1 MSTAPEL
8 LAKSA
13 SHGGELSLL
22 AHTQHVVA
30 AAEAVAR
37 ATGFEVRLA
46 RLGAALHD
54 LGKAHPAFQRKLRLK
69 PGGADPNP
77 ITHRHELSSLG
88 FLPLVPRADWPAV
101 IDMVVAH
108 HKPIQQ
114 KDDLLAKGILDLD
127 DRSRTW
133 QADHLAGWEDWS
145 PGALAVLAALDLGME
160 VRPVSRAEAAEAL
173 QAAVAHC
180 GAKRKNWSPWRGL
193 LQAADHFASALQ
205 HDTAGQLP
213 TLFAKPDLRYFNRS
227 AALYPL
233 SLLAADQPQAHT
245 LVVAPTGAG
254 KTDYLLRR
262 CRGRVFYTLP
272 FQASINSMFERMR
285 KADKEKPFGGSI
297 RLQHAASQLVEN
309 RGPVEKQLQALVGAS
324 AKVLTPHQLAAV
336 VFGTPGYEAVMLDVR
351 GADIILDEVHTY
363 AAQAQSM
370 VLEIVDAL
378 RRLGCRLHIGTATMP
393 TVLYQE
399 LLHRLG
405 GPAAVAEVALS
416 AAELDAFDRHAVYKI
431 PRDAD
436 NPKAWPTAA
445 DDILAK
451 ALAAQEKVLVICN
464 TVQGAQERYKELRA
478 QFPEVRM
485 LLLHSRFK
493 RGDRAERERRLE
505 DDFNSPTV
513 PGPCLVVSTQV
524 VEVSLDISFD
534 RMLTEAAPLD
544 ALVQRF
550 GRVNRRRTPDTIG
563 KLKPVH
569 VLAPGPS
576 CLPYSREVIE
586 ASFAQLPDE
595 GEVLRERDAQTKI
608 DAVYPTL
615 PTWDISTHVIWDGE
629 RCKLRELCNNQ
640 RAVLVETLEIEST
653 ACILAAD
660 RTAYLEGRWEA
671 RTQLEISASGGSNS
685 QQLTQR
691 DARTQLEIPVSW
703 RSMYARKKTYE
714 RLDVGSMPFVV
725 PGNKDYDELGLQ
737 FEEYDIFLEN

>member
-1 MSTAPEL
+1 MSATPEL

-22 AHTQHVVA
+22 AHTQHVMAV
-30 AAEAVAR
+30 AEAAAR
-37 ATGFEVRLA
+37 ATGVDQRLA

-54 LGKAHPAFQRKLRLK
+54 LGKAHPAFQRKLRLA
-69 PGGADPNP
+69 PGKADPNS

-88 FLPLVPRADWPAV
+88 FLPLVPRPDWPAV

-108 HKPIQQ
+108 HKPMQQ
-114 KDDLLAKGILDLD
+114 KDDMLAKGILDLD

-145 PGALAVLAALDLGME
+145 PGALAVLDELGLDITT
-160 VRPVSRAEAAEAL
+160 RPVSRAEAEEAL
-173 QAAVAHC
+173 QFAVVHC
-180 GAKRKNWSPWRGL
+180 AGKRKNWSQWRGL

-205 HDTAGQLP
+205 HDAAEQLS
-213 TLFAKPDLRYFNRS
+213 TLFTKPDLTYFNRS
-227 AALYPL
+227 AKLYPL
-233 SLLAADQPQAHT
+233 SLLAADQSQAHT

-285 KADKEKPFGGSI
+285 KANTGGHV
-297 RLQHAASQLVEN
+297 RLQHATSQLVEN
-309 RGPVEKQLQALVGAS
+309 RGVIEKQLQSLVGAS
-324 AKVLTPHQLAAV
+324 VKVLTPHQLAAV

-370 VLEIVDAL
+370 VLEIVDVL
-378 RRLGCRLHIGTATMP
+378 RRLGCRLHVGTATMP

-399 LLHRLG
+399 LLRRLG
-405 GPAAVAEVALS
+405 GPATVAEVALPP
-416 AAELDAFDRHAVYKI
+416 AELDDFDRHAVYKMA
-431 PRDAD
+431 RDAD
-436 NPKAWPTAA
+436 NPKAWPAAA
-445 DDILAK
+445 DEILA
-451 ALAAQEKVLVICN
+451 AAMAAGEKVLVICN
-464 TVQGAQERYKELRA
+464 TVQGAQERYKELRT
-478 QFPEVRM
+478 QFPEVSM

-493 RGDRAERERRLE
+493 RGDRAKREKRLE
-505 DDFNSPTV
+505 DDFNNPKV

-550 GRVNRRRTPDTIG
+550 GRVNRRRTDETIG

-569 VLAPGPS
+569 VLEPGPS
-576 CLPYSREVIE
+576 CLPYEREVVE
-586 ASFAQLPDE
+586 ASFAQLPDN
-595 GEVLRERDAQTKI
+595 GQVLREREAQAKI
-608 DAVYPTL
+608 DAVYPAL

-653 ACILAAD
+653 ACILATD
-660 RTAYLEGRWEA
+660 RTAYLEGKWE
-671 RTQLEISASGGSNS
+671 
-685 QQLTQR
+685 
-691 DARTQLEIPVSW
+691 ARTQLEIPVSW

-714 RLDVGSMPFVV
+714 RLDVGLMPFVV
-725 PGNKDYDELGLQ
+725 PGNKEYDELGLQ
-737 FEEYDIFLEN
+737 FEEHDIFLEN

>member
-30 AAEAVAR
+30 VAEAVAR
-37 ATGFEVRLA
+37 ATGLDERLA

-69 PGGADPNP
+69 MGQADPNP

-108 HKPIQQ
+108 HKPMQQ
-114 KDDLLAKGILDLD
+114 KDDLFAKGILDLN

-133 QADHLAGWEDWS
+133 QADHLAGWEEWS
-145 PGALAVLAALDLGME
+145 PGALAVLEELGIAT
-160 VRPVSRAEAAEAL
+160 RLVSRAEAAEAL
-173 QAAVAHC
+173 EFAVAHC
-180 GAKRKNWSPWRGL
+180 AGKRKNWSQWRGL

-205 HDTAGQLP
+205 QEAAGQLD
-213 TLFAKPDLRYFNRS
+213 TLFAKPDLSYFNRS
-227 AALYPL
+227 SDLYPL
-233 SLLAADQPQAHT
+233 SLLAADQSQAHT

-254 KTDYLLRR
+254 KTDYLFRR

-272 FQASINSMFERMR
+272 FQASINSMYRRVLAAET
-285 KADKEKPFGGSI
+285 GGHV
-297 RLQHAASQLVEN
+297 RLQHATSQLVEN
-309 RGPVEKQLQALVGAS
+309 RGTVEKQLQSLVGAS
-324 AKVLTPHQLAAV
+324 VKVLTPHQLAAV

-351 GADIILDEVHTY
+351 GTDIILDEVHTY
-363 AAQAQSM
+363 SAQAQSM

-393 TVLYQE
+393 TVLYEE
-399 LLHRLG
+399 LRRRLG
-405 GPAAVAEVALS
+405 GPEAVAEVALPLPT
-416 AAELDAFDRHAVYKI
+416 LDEFDRHAVYKI
-431 PRDAD
+431 PREEA
-436 NPKAWPTAA
+436 NPAAWPAAA
-445 DDILAK
+445 DTILAG
-451 ALAAQEKVLVICN
+451 AMAAGEKVLVICN
-464 TVQGAQERYKELRA
+464 TVQGAQQRYKALREL
-478 QFPEVRM
+478 FPEVKM

-493 RGDRAERERRLE
+493 RGDRAKREERLE
-505 DDFNSPTV
+505 DEFNAPKI

-534 RMLTEAAPLD
+534 RMITEAAPLD

-550 GRVNRRRTPDTIG
+550 GRVNRRRTIETIG
-563 KLKPVH
+563 QLKPVH

-576 CLPYSREVIE
+576 CLPYNREVIE
-586 ASFAQLPDE
+586 ASFAQLPDD
-595 GEVLRERDAQTKI
+595 GNVLRERAAQTKI
-608 DAVYPTL
+608 DAVYPAL

-671 RTQLEISASGGSNS
+671 RTQLEI
-685 QQLTQR
+685 
-691 DARTQLEIPVSW
+691 PVSW
-703 RSMYARKKTYE
+703 RSMYARKNTYE
-714 RLDVGSMPFVV
+714 RLDVGLTPFVV
-725 PGNKDYDELGLQ
+725 PGNKYYEELGLQ
-737 FEEYDIFLEN
+737 FDEYDLFLEN

>member
-1 MSTAPEL
+1 MSATPEL
-8 LAKSA
+8 LAKSS

-22 AHTQHVVA
+22 AHTQHVMAV
-30 AAEAVAR
+30 AEAVAR
-37 ATGFEVRLA
+37 ATGFDERLA

-54 LGKAHPAFQRKLRLK
+54 LGKAHPAFQRKLHLK
-69 PGGADPNP
+69 PGQADPNP

-88 FLPLVPRADWPAV
+88 FLPLVARADWPAM

-108 HKPIQQ
+108 HKPMQQ
-114 KDDLLAKGILDLD
+114 KDDLLARGILDLD

-133 QADHLAGWEDWS
+133 QADHLAGWEEWS
-145 PGALAVLAALDLGME
+145 PGALTVVAALGLDIE
-160 VRPVSRAEAAEAL
+160 IRPVSRAEAEEAL
-173 QAAVAHC
+173 QFSVEHC
-180 GAKRKNWSPWRGL
+180 SAKRQNWSQWRGL

-205 HDTAGQLP
+205 HDVAGQLS
-213 TLFAKPDLRYFNRS
+213 TLFAKPDLSYFNRS
-227 AALYPL
+227 APLYPL
-233 SLLAADQPQAHT
+233 SLLAADQPPAHT

-272 FQASINSMFERMR
+272 FQASINSMYRR
-285 KADKEKPFGGSI
+285 ILAAKTGGHV
-297 RLQHAASQLVEN
+297 RLQHATSQLVEN
-309 RGPVEKQLQALVGAS
+309 RGPVEKQLQSLVGAS

-363 AAQAQSM
+363 SAQAQSM

-378 RRLGCRLHIGTATMP
+378 RQLGCRLHIGTATMP
-393 TVLYQE
+393 AVLYRE
-399 LLHRLG
+399 LLQRLG
-405 GPAAVAEVALS
+405 GPAAVAEVALPP
-416 AAELDAFDRHAVYKI
+416 AELDEFDRHAVYKMT
-431 PRDAD
+431 RDAN
-436 NPKAWPTAA
+436 NPNAWPAAADAVLTAA
-445 DDILAK
+445 I
-451 ALAAQEKVLVICN
+451 AAGEKVLVICN
-464 TVQGAQERYKELRA
+464 TVQGAQERYKELRR
-478 QFPEVRM
+478 QFPAVSM

-493 RGDRAERERRLE
+493 RGDRAARERRLE
-505 DDFNSPTV
+505 DDFNSPEV

-550 GRVNRRRTPDTIG
+550 GRVNRRRTPETIG

-576 CLPYSREVIE
+576 CLPYDREVIE
-586 ASFAQLPDE
+586 ASFTQLPE
-595 GEVLRERDAQTKI
+595 NGRVLRERDAQTKI
-608 DAVYPTL
+608 DAVYPAL

-660 RTAYLEGRWEA
+660 RTAYLEGRWE
-671 RTQLEISASGGSNS
+671 E
-685 QQLTQR
+685 
-691 DARTQLEIPVSW
+691 RTQLEIPVSW
-703 RSMYARKKTYE
+703 RSMYALKKTCE
-714 RLDVGSMPFVV
+714 RLDVGLMPFVV
-725 PGNKDYDELGLQ
+725 PGNKEYDELGLQ
-737 FEEYDIFLEN
+737 FE

>member
-1 MSTAPEL
+1 MSAPAEL

-22 AHTQHVVA
+22 AHTQHVLA

-37 ATGFEVRLA
+37 ATGFEERLA

-54 LGKAHPAFQRKLRLK
+54 LGKAHPAFQRKLHLK
-69 PGGADPNP
+69 PGQADPNP

-88 FLPLVPRADWPAV
+88 FLPLMPRADWPV
-101 IDMVVAH
+101 LIDMVVAH
-108 HKPIQQ
+108 HKPMQQ
-114 KDDLLAKGILDLD
+114 KDDMLAKGILDLD

-133 QADHLAGWEDWS
+133 QTDHLAGWETWS
-145 PGALAVLAALDLGME
+145 PGALAVLAALNLGIE
-160 VRPVSRAEAAEAL
+160 VRPVSRAEAEEAL
-173 QAAVAHC
+173 QVAVAHC
-180 GAKRKNWSPWRGL
+180 AAKRKNWSPWRGL

-205 HDTAGQLP
+205 HAAADQLP
-213 TLFAKPDLRYFNRS
+213 TLFAKPDLSYFNR
-227 AALYPL
+227 AAPLYPL

-272 FQASINSMFERMR
+272 FQASINSMYRR
-285 KADKEKPFGGSI
+285 ILAANTGGHV
-297 RLQHAASQLVEN
+297 RLQHATSQLVEN
-309 RGPVEKQLQALVGAS
+309 RGPVEKQLQSLVGAS

-363 AAQAQSM
+363 SAQAQSM

-399 LLHRLG
+399 LLRRLG
-405 GPAAVAEVALS
+405 GPAAVAEVALPP
-416 AAELDAFDRHAVYKI
+416 AELDAFDRHAVYKI

-436 NPKAWPTAA
+436 SPNAWPAAA
-445 DDILAK
+445 DEILA
-451 ALAAQEKVLVICN
+451 AAMAAGEKVLVICN
-464 TVQGAQERYKELRA
+464 TVQGAQERYQELRA
-478 QFPEVRM
+478 QFPEVRL

-505 DDFNSPTV
+505 DDFNNPAG

-576 CLPYSREVIE
+576 CLPYNREVLE
-586 ASFAQLPDE
+586 ASFAQLPDN
-595 GEVLRERDAQTKI
+595 GQVLRERDAQTKI
-608 DAVYPTL
+608 DAVYPAL

-629 RCKLRELCNNQ
+629 RCKLRELCNNP

-671 RTQLEISASGGSNS
+671 RTQLEI
-685 QQLTQR
+685 
-691 DARTQLEIPVSW
+691 PVSW

-714 RLDVGSMPFVV
+714 RLDVGLMPFVV
-725 PGNKDYDELGLQ
+725 PGNKEYDELGLQ
-737 FEEYDIFLEN
+737 FEEHDIFLEN

>member
-1 MSTAPEL
+1 MSTRPEL

-30 AAEAVAR
+30 VAEAVAR
-37 ATGFEVRLA
+37 AVGFDERLA

-54 LGKAHPAFQRKLRLK
+54 LGKAHPAFQRKLRLNT
-69 PGGADPNP
+69 GQADPNP
-77 ITHRHELSSLG
+77 TMHRHELSSLG
-88 FLPLVPRADWPAV
+88 FLPLLPRADWPAV

-108 HKPIQQ
+108 HKPMQQ
-114 KDDLLAKGILDLD
+114 KDDLFAKGILDLN

-133 QADHLAGWEDWS
+133 QADHLAGWEEWA
-145 PGALAVLAALDLGME
+145 PGALDVLDALDALGIAT
-160 VRPVSRAEAAEAL
+160 RPVSRAEAEEAL
-173 QAAVAHC
+173 AFAVAHC
-180 GAKRKNWSPWRGL
+180 EGKRKNWAPGRGL

-205 HDTAGQLP
+205 HDAAGQLN
-213 TLFAKPDLRYFNRS
+213 TLFAKPDLSYFNRS
-227 AALYPL
+227 SALYPL

-272 FQASINSMFERMR
+272 FQASINSMFDRMR
-285 KADKEKPFGGSI
+285 KADEKLPFGGSI

-309 RGPVEKQLQALVGAS
+309 RGAVEKQLQSLVGAS
-324 AKVLTPHQLAAV
+324 VKVLTPHQLAAV

-363 AAQAQSM
+363 SAQAQSM

-405 GPAAVAEVALS
+405 GPEAVAEVALPLPT
-416 AAELDAFDRHAVYKI
+416 LDAFDRHAVHKI

-436 NPKAWPTAA
+436 DPAAWPAAA
-445 DDILAK
+445 DAV
-451 ALAAQEKVLVICN
+451 LAAAMAAGEKVLVICN
-464 TVQGAQERYKELRA
+464 TVQGAQQRYKDLHEL
-478 QFPEVRM
+478 FPDVKM
-485 LLLHSRFK
+485 LLLHSRFR
-493 RGDRAERERRLE
+493 RGDRAAREKRLE
-505 DDFNSPTV
+505 KEFNSPKE

-534 RMLTEAAPLD
+534 RMITEAAPLD

-550 GRVNRRRTPDTIG
+550 GRVNRRRTPETIG
-563 KLKPVH
+563 RLKPVH

-576 CLPYSREVIE
+576 CLPYSREVVE
-586 ASFAQLPDE
+586 ASFAQLPDH

-608 DAVYPTL
+608 DAVYPAL
-615 PTWDISTHVIWDGE
+615 QISSISTHVIWDGE
-629 RCKLRELCNNQ
+629 RCKLRELCNNP

-660 RTAYLEGRWEA
+660 RAAYLEGRWE
-671 RTQLEISASGGSNS
+671 
-685 QQLTQR
+685 
-691 DARTQLEIPVSW
+691 ARTQLEIPVSW
-703 RSMYARKKTYE
+703 RSMYARKNTYE
-714 RLDVGSMPFVV
+714 RLDVGMMPFVV
-725 PGNKDYDELGLQ
+725 PGNKHYEELGLQ
-737 FEEYDIFLEN
+737 FEEYDMFLEN

>member
-1 MSTAPEL
+1 MSTGTEL

-22 AHTQHVVA
+22 AHTQHVLAV
-30 AAEAVAR
+30 AEAVAR
-37 ATGFEVRLA
+37 ATGFEERLA

-69 PGGADPNP
+69 SGQADPNP

-88 FLPLVPRADWPAV
+88 FLPLVPRADWPV
-101 IDMVVAH
+101 VVDMVVAH
-108 HKPIQQ
+108 HKPMQQ
-114 KDDLLAKGILDLD
+114 QDDMLAKGILDLD

-133 QADHLAGWEDWS
+133 QADHLAGWEEWS
-145 PGALAVLAALDLGME
+145 PGALAVLEALALGIE
-160 VRPVSRAEAAEAL
+160 VRPVSREEAQEAL
-173 QAAVAHC
+173 RFAVAHC
-180 GAKRKNWSPWRGL
+180 AAKRKNWSPWRGL

-205 HDTAGQLP
+205 HEAAAQLP
-213 TLFAKPDLRYFNRS
+213 TLFAKPDLSYFDRS
-227 AALYPL
+227 APLYPL

-272 FQASINSMFERMR
+272 FQASINSMYRR
-285 KADKEKPFGGSI
+285 ILNAQTGGHV
-297 RLQHAASQLVEN
+297 RLQHATSQLVES
-309 RGPVEKQLQALVGAS
+309 RGVVEKQLQSLVGAS

-399 LLHRLG
+399 LLSRLG
-405 GPAAVAEVALS
+405 GPAAVAEVALP
-416 AAELDAFDRHAVYKI
+416 AAELDKFDRHAVDKI

-436 NPKAWPTAA
+436 HPDVWPAAA
-445 DDILAK
+445 DEILV
-451 ALAAQEKVLVICN
+451 AAMATQEKVLVICN

-478 QFPEVRM
+478 QFPDVSM

-505 DDFNSPTV
+505 NDFNNPDV

-550 GRVNRRRTPDTIG
+550 GRVNRRRNPDTIG

-576 CLPYSREVIE
+576 CLPYQREIIE
-586 ASFAQLPDE
+586 ASFAQLPDN
-595 GEVLRERDAQTKI
+595 GQVLRERDAQAKI
-608 DAVYPTL
+608 DAVYPVL
-615 PTWDISTHVIWDGE
+615 PAWDISTHVIWDGE

-671 RTQLEISASGGSNS
+671 RTQLEI
-685 QQLTQR
+685 
-691 DARTQLEIPVSW
+691 PVSW

-714 RLDVGSMPFVV
+714 RLDVGLLPFVV
-725 PGNKDYDELGLQ
+725 PGNKEYDELGLQ
-737 FEEYDIFLEN
+737 FEEHDIFLEN

>member
-1 MSTAPEL
+1 MSAPTEL

-22 AHTQHVVA
+22 AHTQQVMAV
-30 AAEAVAR
+30 AEAVAR
-37 ATGFEVRLA
+37 ATGFDERLA

-54 LGKAHPAFQRKLRLK
+54 LGKAHPAFQRKLRLTI
-69 PGGADPNP
+69 GQADPNP

-88 FLPLVPRADWPAV
+88 FLPLVPRVDWPAV

-108 HKPIQQ
+108 HKPMQQ
-114 KDDLLAKGILDLD
+114 KDDMLAKGILDLD

-133 QADHLAGWEDWS
+133 QADHLAGWEEWS
-145 PGALAVLAALDLGME
+145 PGALAVLNDLGLDMV
-160 VRPVSRAEAAEAL
+160 VRPVRRAEAEEAL
-173 QAAVAHC
+173 QFAVAHC
-180 GAKRKNWSPWRGL
+180 VAKRKNWSQWRGL

-205 HDTAGQLP
+205 HEAAGQLA
-213 TLFAKPDLRYFNRS
+213 TLFAKPDLSYFNR
-227 AALYPL
+227 AHKLYPL

-272 FQASINSMFERMR
+272 FQASINSMFARMN
-285 KADKEKPFGGSI
+285 KADEEMPFGGSV
-297 RLQHAASQLVEN
+297 RLLHAASKLVEN
-309 RGPVEKQLQALVGAS
+309 RGTVEKQLQSLVGAS
-324 AKVLTPHQLAAV
+324 VKVLTPHQLAAV

-363 AAQAQSM
+363 SAQAQSM

-399 LLHRLG
+399 LLRRLG
-405 GPAAVAEVALS
+405 GPAAVAEVTLP
-416 AAELDAFDRHAVYKI
+416 AAELDEFDRHAVHKI
-431 PRDAD
+431 ARDAD
-436 NPKAWPTAA
+436 NSNAWPKAA
-445 DDILAK
+445 DGILA
-451 ALAAQEKVLVICN
+451 AAMTAGEKVLVICN
-464 TVQGAQERYKELRA
+464 TVQGAQERYKELRE
-478 QFPEVRM
+478 QFPAVKM

-505 DDFNSPTV
+505 DDFNSQKV

-563 KLKPVH
+563 KLQPVH

-576 CLPYSREVIE
+576 CLPYDREVIE
-586 ASFAQLPDE
+586 ASFAQLPDK
-595 GEVLRERDAQTKI
+595 GQVLRERDAQTKI
-608 DAVYPTL
+608 DAVYPAL

-640 RAVLVETLEIEST
+640 RAVLVETLNIEST

-660 RTAYLEGRWEA
+660 RTPYLEGRWE
-671 RTQLEISASGGSNS
+671 
-685 QQLTQR
+685 
-691 DARTQLEIPVSW
+691 ARTQLEIPVSW

-714 RLDVGSMPFVV
+714 RLDVGLMPFVV

-737 FEEYDIFLEN
+737 FEEHDIFLEN

>member
-1 MSTAPEL
+1 MSTAGEL

-22 AHTQHVVA
+22 AHTQHVLA

-37 ATGFEVRLA
+37 ATGFEERLA

-54 LGKAHPAFQRKLRLK
+54 LGKAHPAFQRKLRLQK
-69 PGGADPNP
+69 GQADPNP

-88 FLPLVPRADWPAV
+88 FLPLMPRADWPAL

-108 HKPIQQ
+108 HKPMQQ
-114 KDDLLAKGILDLD
+114 KDDMLAKGILDLD

-133 QADHLAGWEDWS
+133 QADHLADWEAWS
-145 PGALAVLAALDLGME
+145 PGALAVLAALDLGIE
-160 VRPVSRAEAAEAL
+160 VRPLSRAEAEEAL
-173 QAAVAHC
+173 QVAVEHC
-180 GAKRKNWSPWRGL
+180 AAKRKNWSPWRGL

-205 HDTAGQLP
+205 HEATHQLP
-213 TLFAKPDLRYFNRS
+213 TLFAKPDVSYFNRS
-227 AALYPL
+227 HALFPL
-233 SLLAADQPQAHT
+233 SLLAADQSQVHT

-272 FQASINSMFERMR
+272 FQASINSMYRR
-285 KADKEKPFGGSI
+285 ILDAKTGGHV
-297 RLQHAASQLVEN
+297 RLQHATSQLVEN
-309 RGPVEKQLQALVGAS
+309 RGPVEKQLQSLVGAS

-363 AAQAQSM
+363 SAQAQSM

-399 LLHRLG
+399 LLRRLG
-405 GPAAVAEVALS
+405 GPAAVAEVALPP
-416 AAELDAFDRHAVYKI
+416 AELDKFDRHAVHKI
-431 PRDAD
+431 SRDAD
-436 NPKAWPTAA
+436 NPKAWPAAA
-445 DDILAK
+445 DEILA
-451 ALAAQEKVLVICN
+451 AAMAAGEKVLVICN

-478 QFPEVRM
+478 QFPEASL

-493 RGDRAERERRLE
+493 RGDRAKREERLE
-505 DDFNSPTV
+505 SDFNNPDV

-550 GRVNRRRTPDTIG
+550 GRVNRRRTQETIG

-576 CLPYSREVIE
+576 CLPYDREVIE
-586 ASFAQLPDE
+586 ASFAQLPDN
-595 GEVLRERDAQTKI
+595 GQVLRERDAQTKI
-608 DAVYPTL
+608 DAVYPAL

-629 RCKLRELCNNQ
+629 RCKLRELCNNP

-671 RTQLEISASGGSNS
+671 RTQLEI
-685 QQLTQR
+685 
-691 DARTQLEIPVSW
+691 PVSW

-714 RLDVGSMPFVV
+714 RLDVGLMPFVV
-725 PGNKDYDELGLQ
+725 PGNKEYDELGLQ
-737 FEEYDIFLEN
+737 FEEHDIFLEN

>member
-1 MSTAPEL
+1 MSTTPEL

-22 AHTQHVVA
+22 AHTQHVLA

-69 PGGADPNP
+69 PGQADPNP

-88 FLPLVPRADWPAV
+88 FLPLVARADWPAV

-108 HKPIQQ
+108 HKPMQQ
-114 KDDLLAKGILDLD
+114 KDDMLAKGILDLD

-133 QADHLAGWEDWS
+133 LADHLAGWEEWS
-145 PGALAVLAALDLGME
+145 PGALAVLAALELDID
-160 VRPVSRAEAAEAL
+160 VRPVSRAEAEEAL
-173 QAAVAHC
+173 QAAVEHC
-180 GAKRKNWSPWRGL
+180 AAKRKNWSQWRGL

-205 HDTAGQLP
+205 HEAAGQLS
-213 TLFAKPDLRYFNRS
+213 TLFAKPNLSYFNRS
-227 AALYPL
+227 APLYPL

-272 FQASINSMFERMR
+272 FQASINSMYRR
-285 KADKEKPFGGSI
+285 ILDAKTGGHV
-297 RLQHAASQLVEN
+297 RLQHATSQLVEN
-309 RGPVEKQLQALVGAS
+309 RGPVEKQLQSLVGAS

-405 GPAAVAEVALS
+405 GPAAVAEVALPT
-416 AAELDAFDRHAVYKI
+416 AELDEFDRHAVYKM
-431 PRDAD
+431 PRDAN
-436 NPKAWPTAA
+436 NPKAWPAA
-445 DDILAK
+445 AEEV
-451 ALAAQEKVLVICN
+451 LAAAMAAGEKVLVICN
-464 TVQGAQERYKELRA
+464 TVQGAQERYKELRT

-505 DDFNSPTV
+505 DDFNSPKV

-576 CLPYSREVIE
+576 CLPYDRAVIE
-586 ASFAQLPDE
+586 ASFAQLPDN
-595 GEVLRERDAQTKI
+595 GQVLRERDAQTKI
-608 DAVYPTL
+608 DAVYPAL

-629 RCKLRELCNNQ
+629 RCKLRELCNNP
-640 RAVLVETLEIEST
+640 RAVLVETLNIEST
-653 ACILAAD
+653 ACILVAD
-660 RTAYLEGRWEA
+660 QEAYEKGRWE
-671 RTQLEISASGGSNS
+671 E
-685 QQLTQR
+685 
-691 DARTQLEIPVSW
+691 RTQLEIPVSW
-703 RSMYARKKTYE
+703 RSMYARKKTYV
-714 RLDVGSMPFVV
+714 RLDVGLMPFVV
-725 PGNKDYDELGLQ
+725 PGNKEYDELGLQ
-737 FEEYDIFLEN
+737 FEEHDIFLEN